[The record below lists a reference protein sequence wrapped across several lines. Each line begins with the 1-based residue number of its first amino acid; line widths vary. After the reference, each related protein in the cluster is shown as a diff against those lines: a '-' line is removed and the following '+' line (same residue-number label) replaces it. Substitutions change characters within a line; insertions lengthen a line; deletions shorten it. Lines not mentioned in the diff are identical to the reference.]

1 MANEEE
7 MAEARA
13 LLLELT
19 GVFGLRL
26 EKGASQKTSEETQV
40 GPFIDLLMQVR
51 EGLREAK
58 QFALADQIRD
68 RLAELGV
75 VIEDGKDGVTSWR
88 WK

>member
-1 MANEEE
+1 
-7 MAEARA
+7 
-13 LLLELT
+13 
-19 GVFGLRL
+19 
-26 EKGASQKTSEETQV
+26 
-40 GPFIDLLMQVR
+40 MQVR